1 MAQELRKARAT
12 PVNRIP
18 ASMLPAHEAT
28 QVSRQNLRIEKSLM
42 TELNRFVNAIRSEL
56 DKTPD
61 LQWTRLRAIL
71 IPRLY
76 KSVFQVMRS
85 HISQSY
91 ELGAN
96 YITDRVGLSNAS
108 FLTHSDIDNIKA
120 LAGEFTNKFFGRIQ
134 LSLDATIR
142 KSFASPQQAPDS
154 SINPNFISTS
164 VAISASSKAL
174 AEGTR
179 LKAKSLID
187 SNAEQAVLS
196 AATTTT
202 KKKKRKKPVAAAP
215 APVFLDEEEMIDD
228 LMFGLAGGFAGATAL
243 SLASLAGQQL
253 EEQQLVWVTEADDRV
268 CDICESL
275 EGEVYSVNDID
286 IIPVPV
292 VDSHNHCRCRLLLL

>member
-1 MAQELRKARAT
+1 MSQELRKARAT

-76 KSVFQVMRS
+76 NSVFQVMRS

-196 AATTTT
+196 AAT
-202 KKKKRKKPVAAAP
+202 KKKKRKKPAAAAP

-253 EEQQLVWVTEADDRV
+253 EEQQLVWVTAEDP
-268 CDICESL
+268 CFEICAPL
-275 EGEVYSVNDID
+275 EGEVFSMDDID
-286 IIPVPV
+286 IIPQPI
-292 VDSHNHCRCRLLLL
+292 DDTHPNCRCRLLLL

>member
-1 MAQELRKARAT
+1 MSQELRKARAT

-76 KSVFQVMRS
+76 NSVFQVMRS

-202 KKKKRKKPVAAAP
+202 KKKKRKKPAAAAP

-253 EEQQLVWVTEADDRV
+253 EEQQLVWVTAEDP
-268 CDICESL
+268 CFEICAPL
-275 EGEVYSVNDID
+275 EGEVFSMDDID
-286 IIPVPV
+286 IIPQPI
-292 VDSHNHCRCRLLLL
+292 DDTHPNCRCRLLLL

>member
-1 MAQELRKARAT
+1 MSQELRKARAT

-76 KSVFQVMRS
+76 NSVFQVMRS

-196 AATTTT
+196 AAT
-202 KKKKRKKPVAAAP
+202 KKKKRKKPAAAAP

-228 LMFGLAGGFAGATAL
+228 LLLGVSGGLAGATAL

-253 EEQQLVWVTEADDRV
+253 EEQQLVWVTAENP
-268 CDICESL
+268 CTEICEPL
-275 EGEVYSVNDID
+275 EGEVFSMDDID
-286 IIPVPV
+286 IIPQP
-292 VDSHNHCRCRLLLL
+292 VDSTHLNCRCRLLLL